1 MAAQLADSLAEAV
14 EIRTGH
20 DSKGGRSGQRTPG
33 DESKRA
39 VRLRELLLCVMDE
52 AGVEDVWV
60 LRKSG
65 FRLLEVRL
73 RLRQQP
79 FGRVEFAAV
88 HRTDCVGRQANHFSR
103 KCQSLLARL
112 MLGVEVSAHLF
123 ADCVQAVGI
132 HQLGHGSQ

>member
-60 LRKSG
+60 LSKSG

-79 FGRVEFAAV
+79 FGSVGVAAV
-88 HRTDCVGRQANHFSR
+88 QRMACIVRQSR
-103 KCQSLLARL
+103 
-112 MLGVEVSAHLF
+112 
-123 ADCVQAVGI
+123 
-132 HQLGHGSQ
+132 